1 MNRKSSHSSRV
12 RGTTL
17 KTLAAAVA
25 ATLSLG
31 TNAETPYFDE
41 ALVFGDSLLDGGAF
55 PDPDTGVRLRFTNMV
70 GAEYAPVAAQ
80 IWAESLG
87 LEANSAATNLNPEG
101 SGSNYA
107 IGGITSDQVL
117 STIIGEGAGTYSF
130 LFDED
135 ITISGD
141 AYLAG
146 NTPSA
151 NSLAFIDGG
160 GNDFLALFDPDLVI
174 PGEFADLAEYGP
186 AVAAAGAT
194 NLITAAATLDAAGVN
209 YIFVSNLPNLGAT
222 PFVQMAELAPGG
234 AGSIVQA
241 TALSSGLNQLLAI
254 GAGNTTANIIPV
266 DAAGMFNYVT
276 GNAELFGYASGAL
289 TGALIEQQFMCY
301 DDDIDGPATLGVDDI
316 DCIEHPLH
324 GIDGL
329 SPDPDMLIFN
339 DGVHPTATV
348 HAIWADYLSDIVNAP
363 RIVGTLPQ
371 LGLNVARQQL
381 QVAGDQLSEQRGT
394 ASEASWFISGA
405 LGSADIDAAGMPE
418 DQHNSLSIGGFV
430 PLSEQLTLGGIISL
444 GDQETDLSG
453 GSIDSSSVG
462 FSATLTYR
470 SDALFVESIGSLAL
484 SNHDEVERSFN
495 LGPQQLRASGETDG
509 ETLAFDLLAGFD
521 LMADSETLLAPAIG
535 VSMLNSSVDGYLESG
550 GAVSNYQW
558 ADQEMDS
565 KQLRL
570 GVIGKMLVNDNVSLQ
585 AEIFANDES
594 EDGFTQVTVKN
605 TTAGFPSYHLPGI
618 YVDGGSF
625 FTADLGLSVSA
636 GAGRVRVGYSY
647 SDQGEGSNSLRVNYS
662 AKF

>member
-1 MNRKSSHSSRV
+1 MNRKRSHSSRV

-31 TNAETPYFDE
+31 TNAETPYFDQ

-55 PDPDTGVRLRFTNMV
+55 GFRFTNQIDS
-70 GAEYAPVAAQ
+70 GAFAPVAAQ

-107 IGGITSDQVL
+107 IGGITSAQML
-117 STIIGEGAGTYSF
+117 STITGEGAGTYSF
-130 LFDED
+130 LFEADEGSGDPD

-151 NSLAFIDGG
+151 NSIAFINGG
-160 GNDFLALFDPDLVI
+160 GNDFLALFDPDFEL
-174 PGEFADLAEYGP
+174 PEGFSDLAEYGG
-186 AVAAAGAT
+186 AVAAGGAT
-194 NLITAAATLDAAGVN
+194 NLITAAGTLDAAGVN
-209 YIFVSNLPNLGAT
+209 YVFVTNLPDLGAT
-222 PFVQMAELAPGG
+222 PFVRLGDVVAPGS
-234 AGSIVQA
+234 AAQA
-241 TALSSGLNQLLAI
+241 SALSGGFNQLLAI

-289 TGALIEQQFMCY
+289 AGAPIEQQFMCY
-301 DDDIDGPATLGVDDI
+301 DDGIDGVVGGDDVP
-316 DCIEHPLH
+316 DCIEHPLY

-381 QVAGDQLSEQRGT
+381 QVAGDQFSEQRGK

-484 SNHDEVERSFN
+484 SSHDEVQRSFN
-495 LGPQQLRASGETDG
+495 LGPQQLRANGETDG

-535 VSMLNSSVDGYLESG
+535 VRMLNSSVDGYLESG

-570 GVIGKMLVNDNVSLQ
+570 GVIGKMLVSDNVSLQ

>member
-12 RGTTL
+12 RGTTF

-31 TNAETPYFDE
+31 ANAETPYFDE

-55 PDPDTGVRLRFTNMV
+55 GFRFTNQLDS
-70 GAEYAPVAAQ
+70 GAFAPVAAQ

-87 LEANSAATNLNPEG
+87 LEANSAQTNLNPEG

-107 IGGITSDQVL
+107 IGGITSAQML
-117 STIIGEGAGTYSF
+117 STITGEGAGTYSF
-130 LFDED
+130 LFEADEGSGDPD

-151 NSLAFIDGG
+151 NSIAFINGG
-160 GNDFLALFDPDLVI
+160 GNDFLALFDPDIVI
-174 PGEFADLAEYGP
+174 PDEFDNLAEYGP

-222 PFVQMAELAPGG
+222 PFVQMAELAPEG
-234 AGSIVQA
+234 AGVGSIAQA
-241 TALSSGLNQLLAI
+241 TALSSGLNQLLSI

-276 GNAELFGYASGAL
+276 GNAELFGYVSGA
-289 TGALIEQQFMCY
+289 GAPIEQQFMCF
-301 DDDIDGPATLGVDDI
+301 DGSGG
-316 DCIEHPLH
+316 DCIEHPDY
-324 GIDGL
+324 GI
-329 SPDPDMLIFN
+329 SQETADPDRLIFN

-363 RIVGTLPQ
+363 RVVGTLPQ

-381 QVAGDQLSEQRGT
+381 QVAGDQFSEQRGT

-405 LGSADIDAAGMPE
+405 LGSADIDAAGLPE

-535 VSMLNSSVDGYLESG
+535 VRMLNSSVDGYLESG

>member
-1 MNRKSSHSSRV
+1 MPHKVDAINLHLKTKEGFQMNTKTSHSSRV

-31 TNAETPYFDE
+31 ANAETPYFDE
-41 ALVFGDSLLDGGAF
+41 ALVFGDSLLDGGSF
-55 PDPDTGVRLRFTNMV
+55 GLRFTNQLPS
-70 GAEYAPVAAQ
+70 GEFAPVSSQ
-80 IWAESLG
+80 LWARSLG
-87 LEANSAATNLNPEG
+87 LDAEPAIGGGT
-101 SGSNYA
+101 NYA
-107 IGGITSDQVL
+107 IGGLTTQEILT
-117 STIIGEGAGTYSF
+117 TIIGDDAGEAP
-130 LFDED
+130 LGVDP
-135 ITISGD
+135 
-141 AYLAG
+141 YLAIAAP
-146 NTPSA
+146 TA
-151 NSLAFIDGG
+151 RSLAFVDGG
-160 GNDFLALFDPDLVI
+160 GNDFLQ
-174 PGEFADLAEYGP
+174 G
-186 AVAAAGAT
+186 
-194 NLITAAATLDAAGVN
+194 LITDQASTSAAVTTLLGSVGALDSTGIN
-209 YIFVSNLPNLGAT
+209 YIFLSNLPNLGQTAAAQAADAAAGNQNFSAT
-222 PFVQMAELAPGG
+222 SS
-234 AGSIVQA
+234 AGSA
-241 TALSSGLNQLLAI
+241 GFNQLLAM
-254 GAGNTTANIIPV
+254 GAGSVGANIIPV
-266 DAAGMFNYVT
+266 DTAGMFAYVLS
-276 GNAELFGYASGAL
+276 NIDSFSFVSGDI
-289 TGALIEQQFMCY
+289 GAPIEQQFMCF
-301 DDDIDGPATLGVDDI
+301 DGSGD
-316 DCIEHPLH
+316 DCIEHPDY
-324 GIDGL
+324 GI
-329 SPDPDMLIFN
+329 SQETADPDKLIFN
-339 DGVHPTATV
+339 DGVHPTASV
-348 HAIWADYLSDIVNAP
+348 HSLWADYLSDIVNAP
-363 RIVGTLPQ
+363 RVVGTLPQ

-381 QVAGDQLSEQRGT
+381 QVAGDQFSEQRGK

-484 SNHDEVERSFN
+484 SNHDEVQRSFN

-535 VSMLNSSVDGYLESG
+535 VRMLNSSVDGYLESG

-570 GVIGKMLVNDNVSLQ
+570 GVIGKMLVSDNVSLQ

-594 EDGFTQVTVKN
+594 EDGFTQVNVKN
-605 TTAGFPSYHLPGI
+605 TTAGFPGYHLPGI
-618 YVDGGSF
+618 YIDGGSF
-625 FTADLGLSVSA
+625 ITADVGLSMSA

-647 SDQGEGSNSLRVNYS
+647 SDQGEGSNALRVNYS

>member
-31 TNAETPYFDE
+31 ANAETPYFDE
-41 ALVFGDSLLDGGAF
+41 VLVFGDSLLDGGSF
-55 PDPDTGVRLRFTNMV
+55 GLRFTNQLPS
-70 GAEYAPVAAQ
+70 GEFAPVSSQ
-80 IWAESLG
+80 LWARSLG
-87 LEANSAATNLNPEG
+87 LDAEPAIGGGT
-101 SGSNYA
+101 NYA
-107 IGGITSDQVL
+107 IGGLTTQEILT
-117 STIIGEGAGTYSF
+117 TIIGDNAGEAPLGVDPY
-130 LFDED
+130 LD
-135 ITISGD
+135 IAAPT
-141 AYLAG
+141 AR
-146 NTPSA
+146 
-151 NSLAFIDGG
+151 SLAFVDGG
-160 GNDFLALFDPDLVI
+160 GNDFLQ
-174 PGEFADLAEYGP
+174 G
-186 AVAAAGAT
+186 
-194 NLITAAATLDAAGVN
+194 LITDQASTSAAVTTLLGSVGALDSTGIN
-209 YIFVSNLPNLGAT
+209 YIFLSNLPNLGQTAAAQAADAAAGNQNFSAT
-222 PFVQMAELAPGG
+222 SS
-234 AGSIVQA
+234 AGSV
-241 TALSSGLNQLLAI
+241 GFNQLLAM
-254 GAGNTTANIIPV
+254 GAGSVGANIIPV
-266 DAAGMFNYVT
+266 DTAGMFAYVLS
-276 GNAELFGYASGAL
+276 NIDSFSYVSGDI
-289 TGALIEQQFMCY
+289 GAPIEQQFMCF
-301 DDDIDGPATLGVDDI
+301 DGSGD
-316 DCIEHPLH
+316 DCIEHPIY
-324 GIDGL
+324 GI
-329 SPDPDMLIFN
+329 SQETADPDKLIFN
-339 DGVHPTATV
+339 DGVHPTASV
-348 HAIWADYLSDIVNAP
+348 HSLWADYLSDIVNAP
-363 RIVGTLPQ
+363 RVVGTLPQ

-381 QVAGDQLSEQRGT
+381 QVAGDQFSEQRGK

-470 SDALFVESIGSLAL
+470 SDTLFVESIGSLAL

-535 VSMLNSSVDGYLESG
+535 VRMLNSSVDGYLESG

-570 GVIGKMLVNDNVSLQ
+570 GVIGKMLVSDNVSLQ
-585 AEIFANDES
+585 VEIFANDES

-625 FTADLGLSVSA
+625 ISADLGLSMSA